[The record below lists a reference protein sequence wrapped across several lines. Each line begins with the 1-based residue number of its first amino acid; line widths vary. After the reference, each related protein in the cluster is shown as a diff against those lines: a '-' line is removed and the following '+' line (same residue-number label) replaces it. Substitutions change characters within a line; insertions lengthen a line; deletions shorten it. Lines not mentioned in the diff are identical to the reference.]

1 MKLTSCLLAG
11 VLTLAGASGDQP
23 DFEGAKYM
31 ALDGTLSALDA
42 EHHGVAVLAAE
53 TLAVEL
59 GIPVSSIRID
69 TVRAVEWR
77 DSSIGCPQPGEG
89 YLQVITPGHK
99 ITLRAG
105 GRVHTIHEANG
116 RAFLCK
122 IRKEPD
128 RMTGQIDLVWGTEG
142 LAARKDLASRL
153 GVEEREIMI
162 AGAKP
167 RVFADAGLD
176 CPEPGTEYAPEERD
190 GFVLRLRHGGRDYT
204 YHTDLERTIMCP
216 PVSED

>member
-1 MKLTSCLLAG
+1 MKLTFCLLAG
-11 VLTLAGASGDQP
+11 VLTLAGASGDRP

-31 ALDGTLSALDA
+31 TLDGTLSALDA
-42 EHHGVAVLAAE
+42 EHHDLAVLAAE

-59 GIPVSSIRID
+59 SIPVSSIQID

-77 DSSIGCPQPGEG
+77 DSSIGCPQPGVG

-116 RAFLCK
+116 RAFMCK
-122 IRKEPD
+122 LRKEPR
-128 RMTGQIDLVWGTEG
+128 RMTGQIDLVWGTQG
-142 LAARKDLASRL
+142 LAARKDLATRL
-153 GVEEREIMI
+153 GVEEQAIMI
-162 AGAKP
+162 AGATP
-167 RVFADAGLD
+167 RVFADASLD
-176 CPEPGTEYAPEERD
+176 CPEPDTDYAPEKRD

-216 PVSED
+216 PMSED